1 MSLVVLDDG
10 GGMSKSEYYEHLYDS
25 DIGYILKCINEVFP
39 PYRFISSTGTFNDVE
54 EWHQSMSKFGNVDI
68 VIKLTKHKKTGVLMQ
83 IDVKKEYKLVYYAY
97 AGEWVD
103 IHHLKQ
109 VKDDLSGFRNY
120 NG

>member
-1 MSLVVLDDG
+1 MKCG
-10 GGMSKSEYYEHLYDS
+10 YYEHLYES

-39 PYRFISSTGTFNDVE
+39 PYRFISSTGTLNGVE
-54 EWHQSMSKFGNVDI
+54 EWHQNLSKFGDVDI
-68 VIKLTKHKKTGVLMQ
+68 VIKLTNHKKTGVLLQ
-83 IDVKKEYKLVYYAY
+83 VDVKKGCDLVYYAY

-109 VKDDLSGFRNY
+109 IKDDLFRFRSY